1 MKVREFIQISRR
13 STVHVDDGVRDAYK
27 SFQ

>member
-13 STVHVDDGVRDAYK
+13 GTVHVDDGVHDAYK
-27 SFQ
+27 CFQ